1 MRFTLLIILVIIS
14 MGFIFWKDI
23 NHVMD
28 NIKAPKNQNKEKKIS
43 NKESADPSSSGVS
56 VIKKWDLPKELK
68 EVSGIAYLDQNT
80 FACIQDE
87 DGIIFIY
94 NRSSNTIEKEISF
107 AGGGD
112 YEGLTVKGSMAYVV
126 RSDGRIFEVDLNR
139 GNPSVK
145 EYDTPLTSDHNVEG
159 LCFDKKNNRLL
170 LAIKDEEPGNK
181 NYKGIYAFNLSTKTL
196 AKEPVLQ
203 INLNDKILN
212 AATGKKS
219 KTIKPS
225 ALGIHPVTND
235 LYITDGPEAKMLI
248 MDATGTIKNFVSLGK
263 DFAQPEGITFSPQ
276 GDIFISN
283 EGTKQPGNIMQVKIN
298 Y

>member
-1 MRFTLLIILVIIS
+1 MRFTLLIVLVIIS

-28 NIKAPKNQNKEKKIS
+28 NIKAPKSQEKEKKMS
-43 NKESADPSSSGVS
+43 NKESADQSLSGVS
-56 VIKKWDLPKELK
+56 IIEKWDMPKELK
-68 EVSGIAYLDQNT
+68 EVSGIAYLGQNK
-80 FACIQDE
+80 FACVQDE

-94 NRSSNTIEKEISF
+94 NSSSNKIEKEISF

-112 YEGLTVKGSMAYVV
+112 YEGLAVNGSTAYVA
-126 RSDGRIFEVDLNR
+126 RSDGKIFEVDIN
-139 GNPSVK
+139 GGKQSAK
-145 EYDTPLTSDHNVEG
+145 EYATPLTSAHNVEG

-170 LAIKDEEPGNK
+170 LTIKDEEPGK
-181 NYKGIYAFNLSTKTL
+181 KDYKGIYAFNLETKTM

-203 INLNDKILN
+203 IKLDDKKLN
-212 AATGKKS
+212 AENSKKS

-235 LYITDGPEAKMLI
+235 LYITDGPAAKLLI
-248 MDATGTIKNFVSLGK
+248 MDASGTIKNFITLGN
-263 DFAQPEGITFSPQ
+263 DFSQPEGITFSPQ
-276 GDIFISN
+276 GDLFISN
-283 EGTKQPGNIMQVKIN
+283 EGTKQPGNIMQVKVN